1 MNSPSDFSRME
12 TYVLDL
18 LQEQQLKLGY
28 RREFTRLYIPL
39 STLQHL
45 LGADNTEDLLKSFC
59 LTVRNTLG
67 DIEVSHKG
75 SRYCLMFSEQA
86 ADHVHEHMNP
96 KGFLPALIETVSGHD
111 CTPEKLLGLFA
122 CFGNRL
128 HVEQLSGEEFEYL
141 VYFPDGIP
149 NEYRYCLS
157 FEAGHASY
165 HRFIPEDYAEYGFPA
180 GKVLRE
186 V

>member
-1 MNSPSDFSRME
+1 MNSPSVFSRME
-12 TYVLDL
+12 AYVLDL
-18 LQEQQLKLGY
+18 LHEQQLKLGY

-45 LGADNTEDLLKSFC
+45 LGAENTEDSLKSFC
-59 LTVRNTLG
+59 LAVRDTLG
-67 DIEVSHKG
+67 EIEVSHRG
-75 SRYCLMFSEQA
+75 SRYCLGFPEQA
-86 ADHVHEHMNP
+86 ADHVHEHMDAE
-96 KGFLPALIETVSGHD
+96 GFLPALIEAVSSHE
-111 CTPEKLLGLFA
+111 CTPDKLLELFSR
-122 CFGNRL
+122 FGSRL
-128 HVEQLSGEEFEYL
+128 HVEELSGEEFDYL

-165 HRFIPEDYAEYGFPA
+165 HRFIPEDYEEYGFPA